1 MRRLTIA
8 FFPMLILPLL
18 ILPLLILIVM
28 PIGPAWGDEVL
39 FLNGDR
45 LSGKIVKAASGKL
58 TIKTEGAG
66 EVTVDMSKVKTFSTD
81 APVQVGIKEQPPV
94 SADVGA
100 GPDRHVQTAPAPG
113 APPQPVAIAD
123 ISAINPTLS
132 AWTGSFSLNGLLTTG
147 NSETEQLG
155 FRGALSKRWP
165 HDRLTFGAEYSYGRQ
180 EDPSTGEKS
189 TTIDYAMA
197 LAKYD
202 HFLTRKFYV
211 YVGTKAERDKV
222 AQLEVRVAP
231 GAGVGYQWFERPT
244 LNFYN
249 ELGLVW
255 VYENYKNTG
264 SSEFFGPRLAYAVDW
279 TPIQPL
285 KLFHK
290 LEYIP
295 SFEDLGGDYL
305 LNIDAGARL
314 TMWKGLFAELRYEF
328 RYDATPASGRHRTD
342 QRYILGAGWAF

>member
-8 FFPMLILPLL
+8 FLPMLIFVLSP
-18 ILPLLILIVM
+18 V
-28 PIGPAWGDEVL
+28 GPARGDEVL

-45 LSGKIVKAASGKL
+45 LSGKILKAASGKL

-66 EVTVDMSKVKTFSTD
+66 DVTVDMSKVKTFSTD
-81 APVQVGIKEQPPV
+81 APVVVGVKEQPPV

-100 GPDRHVQTAPAPG
+100 GPDRYVQTAPAPG

-123 ISAINPTLS
+123 ISAINPFPP

-165 HDRLTFGAEYSYGRQ
+165 HDRLTFGAEYYYGRQ
-180 EDPSTGEKS
+180 EDPRTGDKS

-197 LAKYD
+197 LGKYD
-202 HFLTRKFYV
+202 HFFTKKFYG
-211 YVGTKAERDKV
+211 YLGTKAERDVV
-222 AQLEVRVAP
+222 ADLELRLAP

-244 LNFYN
+244 LNLST
-249 ELGLVW
+249 EAGLAW
-255 VYENYKNTG
+255 VYENYKRTG
-264 SSEFFGPRLAYAVDW
+264 WSEFFGPRLAYSVDW
-279 TPIQPL
+279 TPIHPL
-285 KLFHK
+285 TLYHK
-290 LEYIP
+290 LEYLP

-314 TMWKGLFAELRYEF
+314 AVWKGLFAELRYEF
-328 RYDATPASGRHRTD
+328 RYDSTPASGRHRTD

>member
-1 MRRLTIA
+1 MRSTLA
-8 FFPMLILPLL
+8 FVPMLILALSP
-18 ILPLLILIVM
+18 V
-28 PIGPAWGDEVL
+28 GPARGDEVL

-45 LSGKIVKAASGKL
+45 LSGKILKAAGGKL

-66 EVTVDMSKVKTFSTD
+66 DVVVDMSKVKTFSTD
-81 APVQVGIKEQPPV
+81 APVAVGVKEQPPV

-123 ISAINPTLS
+123 ISAINPTPP
-132 AWTGSFSLNGLLTTG
+132 AWTGSLTLTGLRTTG
-147 NSETEQLG
+147 NSETDQLG

-165 HDRLTFGAEYSYGRQ
+165 HDRLTFEAEYSFGRQ

-197 LAKYD
+197 LGKYD
-202 HFLTRKFYV
+202 HFFTRRFYG
-211 YVGTKAERDKV
+211 YLGTKAERDGV
-222 AQLEVRVAP
+222 AELELRLAP
-231 GAGVGYQWFERPT
+231 GAGAGYQWFERPT
-244 LNFYN
+244 FNLST
-249 ELGLVW
+249 EAGLVW
-255 VYENYKNTG
+255 VYENYKRTG
-264 SSEFFGPRLAYAVDW
+264 SSEFFGPRLAYSVDW

-285 KLFHK
+285 KLYHK

-314 TMWKGLFAELRYEF
+314 AMWKGAFAELRYEY
-328 RYDATPASGRHRTD
+328 RYDATPASGRGRTD